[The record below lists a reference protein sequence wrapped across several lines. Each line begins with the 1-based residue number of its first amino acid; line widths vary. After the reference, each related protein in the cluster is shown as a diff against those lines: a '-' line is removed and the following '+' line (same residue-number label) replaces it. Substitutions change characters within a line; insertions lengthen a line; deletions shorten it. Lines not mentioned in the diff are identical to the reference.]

1 MGQSNFTKLEQQ
13 DSAYRQLKNTIMV
26 DLASYLS
33 NYLAQGDSQYLTQ
46 ASSLI
51 SQVEQ
56 KQLTLLPAALKSQLT
71 EQLIT
76 LNNDIN
82 GKYRALGKLSGNETA
97 YLIMR

>member
-1 MGQSNFTKLEQQ
+1 MRASTFTRLLAVLLTLASVLLAMTLLWASQTLLKLEQQ
-13 DSAYRQLKNTIMV
+13 DGAYRQLKNTIMV

-71 EQLIT
+71 E
-76 LNNDIN
+76 
-82 GKYRALGKLSGNETA
+82 
-97 YLIMR
+97 